1 LVLAVMAEVV
11 LVVQGIVHRRGPAFV
26 LLLTQ
31 IRNGV
36 RNVLDRLLIA
46 PNVLYQQAGI
56 GLGN

>member
-11 LVVQGIVHRRGPAFV
+11 LVVQGIVHRRRPAFV

-31 IRNGV
+31 IRDGV